1 MNKRQA
7 KKQYKK
13 IHGHNQPSAKRLKA
27 AERNTTTEYTL
38 TPEQLEA
45 AVKTVKKAFSILARG
60 LADAANAIA
69 DAFNR
74 AADNLESEG

>member
-13 IHGHNQPSAKRLKA
+13 IHGHNPQSAKRLKA
-27 AERNTTTEYTL
+27 AERNTTIEYTL

-45 AVKTVKKAFSILARG
+45 AVKTAKKAFSILARE

-69 DAFNR
+69 DTFNR